1 MTDEIL
7 TFFQSLKKAKFR
19 IPIFGKSKIQNSNV
33 WKSQKPEFQC
43 LEKPKFR
50 IPIFG
55 KAKLQITN
63 LWTSQKPEF
72 QCLEKPKFRIA
83 MFGKAKI
90 QNCNVWK
97 SQNQF
102 YLEISSVNTRRDNIL
117 IGAIGF
123 EQVSMAVENASNT
136 LVINMVSMT
145 RKHITV
151 DRALG

>member
-1 MTDEIL
+1 MEKPKT
-7 TFFQSLKKAKFR
+7 R
-19 IPIFGKSKIQNSNV
+19 IPMFGKAKIQNSNL
-33 WKSQKPEFQC
+33 WKSQTSDYQSLDKPKSEFQS
-43 LEKPKFR
+43 LEKSKFR
-50 IPIFG
+50 IV
-55 KAKLQITN
+55 
-63 LWTSQKPEF
+63 
-72 QCLEKPKFRIA
+72 